1 MTIAEGTRS
10 HDARD
15 AWTRKPS
22 LRAVYTDLYR
32 RIAARCAPG
41 VILEVGGG
49 SGNFKDYAP
58 DTISTDIIA
67 APWLDAVA
75 DASRMPFPDGA
86 ISNIILFDVLHH
98 IEFPVQFLDE
108 ATRVLRPGGRI
119 IFSEPAITPVS
130 NLFYTH
136 MHPEPVDM
144 QADIF
149 AIGEADPDRDPF
161 DANQAIPTLM
171 IRRQRDRFEERFP
184 NLRIHEDQ
192 LTSLLAYPMTGGFRP
207 WTMIPGAM
215 VPLVLRLERILIP
228 VLGPLMAFRIL
239 GVIER
244 KP

>member
-1 MTIAEGTRS
+1 MTIADGTRS

-22 LRAVYTDLYR
+22 LRAVYTDLYQ
-32 RIAARCAPG
+32 RIAARCVPG

-58 DTISTDIIA
+58 DTISTDIVA

-75 DASRMPFPDGA
+75 DASRLPFADGA
-86 ISNIILFDVLHH
+86 ISNIVLFDVLHH

-108 ATRVLRPGGRI
+108 ANRVLRPGGRI
-119 IFSEPAITPVS
+119 IFSEPAITPIS

-144 QADIF
+144 KADIF
-149 AIGEADPDRDPF
+149 AVGKPDPERDPF

-171 IRRQRDRFEERFP
+171 MRRQRDRFEARFP
-184 NLRIHEDQ
+184 GLRIHENQ

-207 WTMIPGAM
+207 WTMIPGVM
-215 VPLVLRLERILIP
+215 VPLVLGLERLLLPI
-228 VLGPLMAFRIL
+228 LGPLMAFRIL
-239 GVIER
+239 SVIER
-244 KP
+244 RS